1 MRSWLFIEGDN
12 ATKLAKAPHVGA
24 DAIVVGV
31 PALQVGETAAE
42 MADAPIVQWLR
53 DHAGAAFARWAQI
66 GAVDTPMWR
75 ETLAHAMTGKPDGI
89 VLSTV
94 AGSVHVRQLVS
105 ELYELEQAHGIA
117 HNTTKIAL
125 QLGETPAAAL
135 TIPVLAQDEQP
146 RLAAVM
152 WDAANVARG
161 IGATRTHDAGGSLID
176 PLRHVRAQT
185 LLLAKA
191 MGVLAVDTVNSA
203 DTANAAM
210 QDGFTGIAADN
221 PRQVKAIN
229 AAFAECES
237 EPETEGRP
245 RIAA

>member
-12 ATKLAKAPHVGA
+12 ATKLAKAPQVGA
-24 DAIVVGV
+24 DAIVVEI
-31 PALQVGETAAE
+31 PPLHVGETAAD
-42 MADAPIVQWLR
+42 MVDTPVVQWLR
-53 DHAGAAFARWAQI
+53 DHSNAAFARWTQI
-66 GAVDTPMWR
+66 GPVNTPMWR

-89 VLSTV
+89 VLSAV
-94 AGSVHVRQLVS
+94 AGSDHVRQLVS

-146 RLAAVM
+146 RLAALM

-161 IGATRTHDAGGSLID
+161 IGATRTHDADGNLID
-176 PLRHVRAQT
+176 PLRHVRSQT

-191 MGVLAVDTVNSA
+191 LKVMAVDTVDYGGNSKRGDA
-203 DTANAAM
+203 
-210 QDGFTGIAADN
+210 
-221 PRQVKAIN
+221 
-229 AAFAECES
+229 
-237 EPETEGRP
+237 GRFH
-245 RIAA
+245 RHRGEQSSSGQGNQCGLC